1 LPKRKIA
8 FTLGEKLKK
17 NFMEIVK
24 KFWWIGLLAVIV
36 LWAMGSYNGI
46 VSKEVEVNKAWA
58 DVESDY
64 QRRSDLIPNLVSTV
78 KGYANFEQETLTK
91 VIEARASATQVKI
104 DASNL
109 TPESM
114 AAFQQ
119 AQSGLSSSLG
129 RLLAVAENYPDLKA
143 NQNFLDLQAQLEGT
157 ENRISVARKR
167 FNETVGAYDMAIKRF
182 PGSLMAMIGGF
193 KEKGFFKADAGAEK
207 APTVKF

>member
-1 LPKRKIA
+1 
-8 FTLGEKLKK
+8 
-17 NFMEIVK
+17 MEIVK
-24 KFWWIGLLAVIV
+24 KFWWVALLGIIVFWFIGI
-36 LWAMGSYNGI
+36 YNGMAGKDQ
-46 VSKEVEVNKAWA
+46 VVKSAWG

-109 TPESM
+109 TPENM

-129 RLLAVAENYPDLKA
+129 RLLAVSENYPDLKA

-157 ENRISVARKR
+157 ENRISVSRKR
-167 FNETVGAYDMAIKRF
+167 FNEAVLSFNTSIVGF
-182 PGSLMAMIGGF
+182 PRSLIAGFGGF
-193 KEKGFFKADAGAEK
+193 KEKGYFKADAGAEK
-207 APTVKF
+207 APAVKF

>member
-1 LPKRKIA
+1 
-8 FTLGEKLKK
+8 
-17 NFMEIVK
+17 MEIVK
-24 KFWWIGLLAVIV
+24 KYWWVAALGIIIFWFIG
-36 LWAMGSYNGI
+36 MYNGMAAKDQI
-46 VSKEVEVNKAWA
+46 VKSTWGN
-58 DVESDY
+58 VESDY

-78 KGYANFEQETLTK
+78 KGYAEFEKETLTK

-109 TPESM
+109 TPENM

-157 ENRISVARKR
+157 ENRISVSRKR
-167 FNETVGAYDMAIKRF
+167 FNDAVLVFNTSIVGFPRAIVASIS
-182 PGSLMAMIGGF
+182 GW
-193 KEKGFFKADAGAEK
+193 KEKGYFKSDEGAEK
-207 APTVKF
+207 APEVKF

>member
-1 LPKRKIA
+1 
-8 FTLGEKLKK
+8 
-17 NFMEIVK
+17 MEIVK
-24 KFWWIGLLAVIV
+24 KFWWVALLGILVFWFV
-36 LWAMGSYNGI
+36 GMYNGMAAKDQS
-46 VSKEVEVNKAWA
+46 VKSSWG

-109 TPESM
+109 TPENM

-119 AQSGLSSSLG
+119 AQGGLSSSLS
-129 RLLAVAENYPDLKA
+129 RLLVVAENYPDLKA

-157 ENRISVARKR
+157 ENRINVSRKR
-167 FNETVGAYDMAIKRF
+167 FNEATLDYNTSIVGF
-182 PGSLMAMIGGF
+182 PRSLVASIGGY
-193 KEKGFFKADAGAEK
+193 KEKGYFKAEAGSEK
-207 APTVKF
+207 APEVKF

>member
-1 LPKRKIA
+1 
-8 FTLGEKLKK
+8 
-17 NFMEIVK
+17 MEIVK
-24 KFWWIGLLAVIV
+24 KYWWVGALGVLVFWFIG
-36 LWAMGSYNGI
+36 MYNGMAGKDQ
-46 VSKEVEVNKAWA
+46 VVKSAWG

-64 QRRSDLIPNLVSTV
+64 QRRSDLIPNLVNTV

-91 VIEARASATQVKI
+91 VIEARASATQIKI
-104 DASNL
+104 DASKL
-109 TPESM
+109 TPENM

-167 FNETVGAYDMAIKRF
+167 FNDAVLGFNTAIVGF
-182 PGSLMAMIGGF
+182 PRSIVASIGGYTQKGYF
-193 KEKGFFKADAGAEK
+193 KSDAGAEK

>member
-1 LPKRKIA
+1 
-8 FTLGEKLKK
+8 
-17 NFMEIVK
+17 MEIVK
-24 KFWWIGLLAVIV
+24 KFWWVGLLAI
-36 LWAMGSYNGI
+36 LAFWFIGMYNGMAGKDQK
-46 VSKEVEVNKAWA
+46 VKSAWG

-109 TPESM
+109 TPENM

-129 RLLAVAENYPDLKA
+129 RLLAVSENYPDLKA

-157 ENRISVARKR
+157 ENRISVSRKR
-167 FNETVGAYDMAIKRF
+167 FNEAVLDFNTSIVGF
-182 PGSLMAMIGGF
+182 PRSLVASIGGY
-193 KEKGFFKADAGAEK
+193 KEKGYFKADAGAEK
-207 APTVKF
+207 APAVKF